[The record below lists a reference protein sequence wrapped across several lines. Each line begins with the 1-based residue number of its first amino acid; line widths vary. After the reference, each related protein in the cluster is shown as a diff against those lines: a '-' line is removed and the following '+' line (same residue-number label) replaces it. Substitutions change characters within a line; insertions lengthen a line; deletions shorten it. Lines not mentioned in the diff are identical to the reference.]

1 MSDSGQHPSQH
12 RDQRQSQRQSQP
24 QQAGEGHPLED
35 ALENRIC
42 ICPLNSEA
50 TAFAHP
56 DSLGKSRAW
65 IQTLNSP

>member
-1 MSDSGQHPSQH
+1 VSHSGQHQSQH
-12 RDQRQSQRQSQP
+12 RGQHQSQRQ
-24 QQAGEGHPLED
+24 QAGEAHPLED
-35 ALENRIC
+35 ALVNRIC

-50 TAFAHP
+50 TAFGRP